1 MLVLSLGISSFY
13 LDFPGGSVKYLLVMQ
28 ETPVGCLDWEVPL
41 EKEMATYS
49 SILAWEIPWTKEP
62 SGLQSMGLQ
71 SWPQPSN
78 LTLLLSFYPDHKV
91 GAAGTHGPSFE
102 PGDVPCICGVCAQD
116 SKAVPAS
123 WQQVTAGPLGSSRR
137 KSEAGPCK
145 ILPLAE
151 CCL

>member
-1 MLVLSLGISSFY
+1 MGISSFY
-13 LDFPGGSVKYLLVMQ
+13 LDFPGGSDSKESLVMQ
-28 ETPVGCLDWEVPL
+28 QTPVGCLDWKVPL
-41 EKEMATYS
+41 EKEMTIYS

-71 SWPQPSN
+71 SWPQLSN

-91 GAAGTHGPSFE
+91 GAAGTHGPSSE
-102 PGDVPCICGVCAQD
+102 PRGVPCVCGVCAQD

-123 WQQVTAGPLGSSRR
+123 WQQVAAGLLGSSRK
-137 KSEAGPCK
+137 KSEAGPFK
-145 ILPLAE
+145 VLPLAE